1 MAPVWLFRKGD
12 LGRVPMREA
21 SIPRLLPYVLAV
33 LPNAR
38 PQRAARDAP
47 CSAAAV
53 TLWSR
58 TRSYDTG
65 CAGSHSPDLAAAD

>member
-21 SIPRLLPYVLAV
+21 SIPGLLPYVLAL

-47 CSAAAV
+47 CSAAAGALRSP
-53 TLWSR
+53 TRAYETDR
-58 TRSYDTG
+58 TG
-65 CAGSHSPDLAAAD
+65 GHSQDLAATA

>member
-1 MAPVWLFRKGD
+1 MAAVWLLRKGGLD
-12 LGRVPMREA
+12 SVSTREA
-21 SIPRLLPYVLAV
+21 SIQRLLPHVLAV

-53 TLWSR
+53 ALWSR
-58 TRSYDTG
+58 TRSCDTG
-65 CAGSHSPDLAAAD
+65 RTGGHSQDLAATA